1 MSVAFVE
8 GLLRFDVGSQ
18 LVSVVSLEEVADGGV
33 GELAVEGVFAVLFA
47 VLDLSMRIV
56 WRENTRKRVGVL
68 STETPK

>member
-56 WRENTRKRVGVL
+56 QRENTRKRVGVL